1 MIGEPM
7 PNPRDAIIQDLSQKM
22 EQFFGSG
29 KTIQQ
34 IESGVSAEVPF
45 IGTTGHHEK
54 LRVQRDKIAPQV
66 RELAEA
72 GKTVSQIAVALKMH
86 IKRVQL
92 IGRENGFRFAEPS

>member
-7 PNPRDAIIQDLSQKM
+7 PNPRDAIIQDLSQKL

-34 IESGVSAEVPF
+34 IERGVSAEVPF
-45 IGTTGHHEK
+45 IGTTGHHNK
-54 LRVQRDKIAPQV
+54 LRTQRDKIAPQV
-66 RELAEA
+66 RELAKS
-72 GKTVSQIAVALKMH
+72 GKTVSQIASELKMH

-92 IGRENGFRFAEPS
+92 IGRENGFKFAEPS

>member
-7 PNPRDAIIQDLSQKM
+7 PNPRDAIIQDLNQKL

-34 IESGVSAEVPF
+34 IDSGVSAEAPF
-45 IGTTGHHEK
+45 VGTTSHHNK
-54 LRVQRDKIAPQV
+54 LRAKRDKIAPQV

-72 GKTVSQIAVALKMH
+72 GKTASEIAVDLKMH
-86 IKRVQL
+86 LKRVQL
-92 IGRENGFRFAEPS
+92 IGHENGFRFAEPS

>member
-7 PNPRDAIIQDLSQKM
+7 PNPRDAIIQDLNQKM

-34 IESGVSAEVPF
+34 IERGVSAEAPF
-45 IGTTGHHEK
+45 IGTTVHHNK
-54 LRVQRDKIAPQV
+54 LRAQRDKVAPQV

-72 GKTVSQIAVALKMH
+72 GKTVSQIAVAMNMH

-92 IGRENGFRFAEPS
+92 IGRENGFKFAESL

>member
-7 PNPRDAIIQDLSQKM
+7 PNPRDAIIQVLNQKL

-45 IGTTGHHEK
+45 IGTTGHHNK
-54 LRVQRDKIAPQV
+54 LRAQRDKIAPQV
-66 RELAEA
+66 GELAAA
-72 GKTVSQIAVALKMH
+72 GKTVSQIAVELKMH
-86 IKRVQL
+86 IKRVLL
-92 IGRENGFRFAEPS
+92 IAQENGFKFAEPS